1 MGVSVGG
8 MGKEDSVGLI
18 SFFGTFCGE
27 KIVSMNIQET
37 LTSSNIPQNVA
48 NSLDFIKLYPFYREE
63 NQKPKTYWTAL
74 SLAKSVTN
82 ALLSIKEDSPIG

>member
-27 KIVSMNIQET
+27 KIDSMNIQDT
-37 LTSSNIPQNVA
+37 LTSSNIPQKAGIN
-48 NSLDFIKLYPFYREE
+48 LDFIKPHPFYPREE
-63 NQKPKTYWTAL
+63 
-74 SLAKSVTN
+74 
-82 ALLSIKEDSPIG
+82 